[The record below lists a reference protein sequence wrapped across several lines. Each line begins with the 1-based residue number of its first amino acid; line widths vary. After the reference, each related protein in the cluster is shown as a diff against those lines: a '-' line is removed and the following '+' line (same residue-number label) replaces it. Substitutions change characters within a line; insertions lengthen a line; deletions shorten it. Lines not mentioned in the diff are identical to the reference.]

1 MEPFIYFIKYLI
13 SIKLKFGL
21 IAICNNEACVIS
33 K

>member
-13 SIKLKFGL
+13 NFELKFSL
-21 IAICNNEACVIS
+21 IVICNNKAFIIS